1 MRKARILLAAMSALL
16 MAAAANAQVMVQKGD
31 FSVGAQFA
39 HLKLDSDNSEI
50 MLLVNPV
57 SAQGKISQFS
67 PFFEYTYKD
76 DCSFGARVQYFSGAA
91 VLDNITI
98 DLLSEGLSFDLS
110 NLNTHMKRI
119 GASVFHRNYFALDPR
134 SRVGIIADESLS
146 FSEGRIE
153 YDNSKPG
160 MNYST
165 SGKLNFAFSPGLV
178 FYVMNRVSAMLT
190 ISMANVSYNTVKCYT
205 DGSESGGRSKFAAR
219 FGIDLTGINFG
230 VAFHFKR

>member
-1 MRKARILLAAMSALL
+1 MSALL

-153 YDNSKPG
+153 YDNSKPS

-205 DGSESGGRSKFAAR
+205 DGSETGGRSKFAAR

>member
-16 MAAAANAQVMVQKGD
+16 MAVAANAQVMVQKGD

>member
-1 MRKARILLAAMSALL
+1 MRTVRILLTAVAALVL
-16 MAAAANAQVMVQKGD
+16 AATASAQVMVPKGD

-67 PFFEYTYKD
+67 PFFEYAYKD
-76 DCSFGARVQYFSGAA
+76 DCTFGARIQYFSGSA
-91 VLDNITI
+91 VLDNITL

-110 NLNTHMKRI
+110 DLNTHMKRF

-134 SRVGIIADESLS
+134 SRVGIIAEESLS
-146 FSEGRIE
+146 FSEGRTE
-153 YDNSKPG
+153 YDKTKPG

-165 SGKLNFAFSPGLV
+165 SNKLNFAFSPGMV
-178 FYVMNRVSAMLT
+178 FYVMNNVSVMLT
-190 ISMANVSYNTVKCYT
+190 ISMANMSYNSVKCFT
-205 DGSESGGRSKFAAR
+205 DGSQSGGRSKFAAR
-219 FGIDLTGINFG
+219 FGVDLTGINFG
-230 VAFHFKR
+230 VAFHF

>member
-1 MRKARILLAAMSALL
+1 MSALL
-16 MAAAANAQVMVQKGD
+16 MTAAANAQVMVQKGD

>member
-1 MRKARILLAAMSALL
+1 MSALL

>member
-1 MRKARILLAAMSALL
+1 MRTARILLT
-16 MAAAANAQVMVQKGD
+16 AAAALVLAATANAQVMVPKGD

-67 PFFEYTYKD
+67 PFFEYAYKD
-76 DCSFGARVQYFSGAA
+76 DCTFGARIQYFSGSA
-91 VLDNITI
+91 VLDNITL

-110 NLNTHMKRI
+110 DLNTHMKRF

-134 SRVGIIADESLS
+134 SRVGIIAEESLS
-146 FSEGRIE
+146 FSEGRTE
-153 YDNSKPG
+153 YDKTKPG

-165 SGKLNFAFSPGLV
+165 SNKLNFAFSPGMV
-178 FYVMNRVSAMLT
+178 FYVMNNVSVMLT
-190 ISMANVSYNTVKCYT
+190 ISMANMSYNSVKCFT
-205 DGSESGGRSKFAAR
+205 DGSQSGGRSKFAAR
-219 FGIDLTGINFG
+219 FGVDLTGINFG
-230 VAFHFKR
+230 VAFHF